1 MLDLI
6 AVGFAEIANPQ
17 CILLIAGGVWLGI
30 IFGSIPGLSST
41 MAIALC
47 LPMTYGLEPISGM
60 ALLVGLYIGGISG
73 GLVAA
78 ILLRIPG
85 TPSSVATCF
94 DGYPLAAKGQA
105 GKALGVGIFFS
116 FLGTIF
122 GVVILMTVSPL
133 IAKFALK
140 FSFYEY
146 FAVGVFSMT
155 MMASLISGSVVKG
168 LASGA
173 IGFLFAMVGAAPIDG
188 LPRLTFGFH
197 ALDGGFDILPLLIGM
212 FAISEILKAARERNA
227 KKMTVMQDF
236 KIKGFGFTFA
246 EFRSQIGNF
255 FRSALIGTG
264 IGILPGIGGGT
275 SNILAYTAAKNSSKT
290 PEKFGTGIIDGI
302 VASETANN
310 ATIGGALV
318 PLLTLGIPGD
328 AATALL
334 LGGLT
339 IHGLNPGPL
348 LFDKQPDL
356 VYGIFAICLIANLIM
371 LIMEYGGIKIFARIL
386 MVPKYILM
394 PIILVLCVVGAYGLN
409 SRLFDVWAILLFGIV
424 AYVLEKFGVP
434 LTPIILGFILS
445 PTIETNLR
453 RGLIASQGS
462 YLPFITS
469 PIAAVFLA
477 VSAVVIAMAVRKE
490 MRLAKKNAEA
500 AKQESS
506 EE

>member
-1 MLDLI
+1 MLNYI
-6 AVGFAEIANPQ
+6 AVGFSEIASPIT
-17 CILLIAGGVWLGI
+17 ILLIAGGVLLGI
-30 IFGSIPGLSST
+30 IFGSIPGLSAT

-47 LPMTYGLEPISGM
+47 LPMTYGMVPINGM

-116 FLGTIF
+116 FLGTVF
-122 GVVILMTVSPL
+122 GIVVLMLVAPSL
-133 IAKFALK
+133 ARVALK

-155 MMASLISGSVVKG
+155 MMAGLISGSIVKG

-173 IGFLFAMVGAAPIDG
+173 IGMLFAMVGAAPIDG
-188 LPRLTFGFH
+188 IPRLTFGFH
-197 ALDGGFDILPLLIGM
+197 ALDGGFDILPILIGM
-212 FAISEILKAARERNA
+212 FAISEIIKSARERNA
-227 KKMTVMQDF
+227 SKMTVLQDF

-246 EFRSQIGNF
+246 EFKSQIVNF
-255 FRSALIGTG
+255 FRSAVIGTF

-275 SNILAYTAAKNSSKT
+275 SNILAYTAAKNSSKY

-339 IHGLNPGPL
+339 IHGITPGPL
-348 LFDKQPDL
+348 LFNTEADL
-356 VYGIFAICLIANLIM
+356 VYGIFVICLVANLMM
-371 LIMEYGGIKIFARIL
+371 LIIEYGGIKVFARVL

-394 PIILVLCVVGAYGLN
+394 PIIMVLCVVGAYGLN
-409 SRLFDVWAILLFGIV
+409 NRLFDVWAILFFGILS
-424 AYVLEKFGVP
+424 YLLEKFKFP
-434 LTPIILGFILS
+434 LTPIILGFILGS
-445 PTIETNLR
+445 TIETNLR

-462 YLPFITS
+462 YLPFLTH
-469 PIAAVFLA
+469 PICVTFLA
-477 VSAVVIAMAVRKE
+477 ISLVVVILSARKE
-490 MRLAKKNAEA
+490 LRLYNEKKIKAKE
-500 AKQESS
+500 
-506 EE
+506 

>member
-1 MLDLI
+1 MLNYI
-6 AVGFAEIANPQ
+6 AVGFSEIASPVT
-17 CILLIAGGVWLGI
+17 ILLIAGGVLLGI
-30 IFGSIPGLSST
+30 VFGSIPGLSAT

-47 LPMTYGLEPISGM
+47 LPMTYGMLPINGM
-60 ALLVGLYIGGISG
+60 ALLIGLYIGGISG

-122 GVVILMTVSPL
+122 GVAVLMLVAPSL
-133 IAKFALK
+133 ARVALK

-146 FAVGVFSMT
+146 FAVGVFSLT
-155 MMASLISGSVVKG
+155 MMASLISGSIVKG

-173 IGFLFAMVGAAPIDG
+173 IGMLFAMVGAAPIDG

-197 ALDGGFDILPLLIGM
+197 ALDGGFDILPVLIGM
-212 FAISEILKAARERNA
+212 FAISEIIKSARERNA
-227 KKMTVMQDF
+227 AKMTVLQDF

-246 EFRSQIGNF
+246 EFRSQLFNF
-255 FRSALIGTG
+255 FRSAVIGTF

-275 SNILAYTAAKNSSKT
+275 SNILAYTAAKNGSKY

-339 IHGLNPGPL
+339 IHGITPGPL
-348 LFDKQPDL
+348 LFDTQTEL
-356 VYGIFAICLIANLIM
+356 VYGVFVICLVANLMM
-371 LIMEYGGIKIFARIL
+371 LVIEYGGIKVFARVL

-394 PIILVLCVVGAYGLN
+394 PIIMVLCVVGAYGLN
-409 SRLFDVWAILLFGIV
+409 NRLFDVWAILFFGV
-424 AYVLEKFGVP
+424 LSYLLEKFKFP
-434 LTPIILGFILS
+434 LTPIILGFILG

-462 YLPFITS
+462 YMPFLTH
-469 PIAAVFLA
+469 PICAAFL
-477 VSAVVIAMAVRKE
+477 VISLLVIAMAVRKE
-490 MRLAKKNAEA
+490 LKLSKAKKASAE
-500 AKQESS
+500 Q
-506 EE
+506 

>member
-1 MLDLI
+1 MLQLI
-6 AVGFAEIANPQ
+6 LTGFSEVLSPLTV
-17 CILLIAGGVWLGI
+17 LLIAGGVLLGI
-30 IFGSIPGLSST
+30 VFGSIPGLSAT

-47 LPMTYGLEPISGM
+47 LPMTYGMVPINGM

-122 GVVILMTVSPL
+122 GVLVLMLVSPL
-133 IAKFALK
+133 LARFALK

-155 MMASLISGSVVKG
+155 MMAGLISGSIVKG

-173 IGFLFAMVGAAPIDG
+173 IGLLFAMIGAAPIDG

-197 ALDGGFDILPLLIGM
+197 ALDGGFDILPVLIGL
-212 FAISEILKAARERNA
+212 FAISEILKSARERNA
-227 KKMTVMQDF
+227 KKPTLLQDF
-236 KIKGFGFTFA
+236 RIKGFGFTFA
-246 EFRSQIGNF
+246 EFRSQIFNF
-255 FRSALIGTG
+255 FRSAVIGTG

-275 SNILAYTAAKNSSKT
+275 SNILAYSAAKNGSKY

-348 LFDKQPDL
+348 LFDKEAEL
-356 VYGIFAICLIANLIM
+356 VYGIFAICLIANLMM
-371 LIMEYGGIKIFARIL
+371 LLFEYGGIKVFARIL
-386 MVPKYILM
+386 LVPKYILM
-394 PIILVLCVVGAYGLN
+394 PIIMVLCVVGAYGLN
-409 SRLFDVWAILLFGIV
+409 SRLFDVWAILLFGV
-424 AYVLEKFGVP
+424 LAYVLEKFGFP
-434 LTPIILGFILS
+434 LTPIILGFILG
-445 PTIETNLR
+445 PMIETNLR
-453 RGLIASQGS
+453 RGLIASKGS
-462 YLPFITS
+462 YLPFLTH
-469 PIAAVFLA
+469 PISAVFLA
-477 VSAVVIAMAVRKE
+477 ISLIVIILAARKE
-490 MRLAKKNAEA
+490 IRAAKKDG
-500 AKQESS
+500 KESS
-506 EE
+506 

>member
-1 MLDLI
+1 MFHLI
-6 AVGFAEIANPQ
+6 LTGFIEILNPQ
-17 CILLIAGGVWLGI
+17 CLLLIAAGVLLGI
-30 IFGSIPGLSST
+30 VFGSIPGLSAT

-60 ALLVGLYIGGISG
+60 ALLIGLYIGGVSG

-122 GVVILMTVSPL
+122 GILVLMCVSPVL
-133 IAKFALK
+133 AKIALK

-173 IGFLFAMVGAAPIDG
+173 IGLLFAMVGAAPIDG
-188 LPRLTFGFH
+188 LPRLTFGVH
-197 ALDGGFDILPLLIGM
+197 ALDGGFDILPVLIGL
-212 FAISEILKAARERNA
+212 FAISEIIKAARERNA
-227 KKMTVMQDF
+227 QKASVTQDF
-236 KIKGFGFTFA
+236 KIKGFGFTLQ
-246 EFRSQIGNF
+246 EFRGQIGNF
-255 FRSALIGTG
+255 LRSAVIGTG

-275 SNILAYTAAKNSSKT
+275 SNILAYTAAKNASKT
-290 PEKFGTGIIDGI
+290 PEKFGTGVIDGI
-302 VASETANN
+302 VASEAANN
-310 ATIGGALV
+310 ATVGGALV
-318 PLLTLGIPGD
+318 PLLCLGIPGD
-328 AATALL
+328 TATALL

-348 LFDKQPDL
+348 LFDTEAEL
-356 VYGIFAICLIANLIM
+356 VYGIFAICLVANLCM
-371 LIMEYGGIKIFARIL
+371 LLMEYGGIKLFARVLSI
-386 MVPKYILM
+386 PKHILM

-409 SRLFDVWAILLFGIV
+409 NRLFDVWAVLVFGLL
-424 AYVLEKFGVP
+424 AYVLEKFSFP
-434 LTPIILGFILS
+434 LTPIILGFILG
-445 PTIETNLR
+445 PMIETNLR

-462 YLPFITS
+462 YLPFLTS
-469 PIAAVFLA
+469 PISAVFLG
-477 VSAVVIAMAVRKE
+477 VSLLVIVLAVRKE
-490 MRLAKKNAEA
+490 LRLSKKAE
-500 AKQESS
+500 S
-506 EE
+506 EEGV

>member
-1 MLDLI
+1 MLALI
-6 AVGFAEIANPQ
+6 TAGFAAVLNIKS
-17 CILLIAGGVWLGI
+17 ILLIAGGVLLGI
-30 IFGSIPGLSST
+30 VFGSIPGLSAT

-47 LPMTYGLEPISGM
+47 LPMTYGMDPMNGM
-60 ALLVGLYIGGISG
+60 SLLVALYIGGISG

-94 DGYPLAAKGQA
+94 DGYPLAARGEA

-122 GVVILMTVSPL
+122 GVAVLMLVSP
-133 IAKFALK
+133 IVARFALK

-146 FAVGVFSMT
+146 FAVGVFSLT
-155 MMASLISGSVVKG
+155 MMAGLISGSIVKG

-173 IGFLFAMVGAAPIDG
+173 IGLLFAMVGSAPIDG

-197 ALDGGFDILPLLIGM
+197 ALDGGFNILPVLIGM
-212 FAISEILKAARERNA
+212 FAISEIIKSARERNA
-227 KKMTVMQDF
+227 KKAVILQNF
-236 KIKGFGFTFA
+236 KIKGFGFTFQ
-246 EFRSQIGNF
+246 EFVSQIPNF
-255 FRSALIGTG
+255 FRSAAIGTA

-275 SNILAYTAAKNSSKT
+275 SNILSYTAAKNSSRH
-290 PEKFGTGIIDGI
+290 PELFGTGIIDGI
-302 VASETANN
+302 VASESANN

-348 LFDKQPDL
+348 LFDKEAEL
-356 VYGIFAICLIANLIM
+356 VYGIFAICLIANLMM
-371 LIMEYGGIKIFARIL
+371 LLLEYGGIKVFARIL
-386 MVPKYILM
+386 NVPKYILM

-409 SRLFDVWAILLFGIV
+409 NRLFDVWAILFFGVV
-424 AYVLEKFGVP
+424 AYVLEKAKFP
-434 LTPIILGFILS
+434 LTPIILGFILG

-453 RGLIASQGS
+453 RGLIASKGS
-462 YLPFITS
+462 WVPFFTH
-469 PIAAVFLA
+469 PISLFFLTVSVIVIALAAVRE
-477 VSAVVIAMAVRKE
+477 VRLSKKKE
-490 MRLAKKNAEA
+490 EHNRK
-500 AKQESS
+500 
-506 EE
+506 

>member
-1 MLDLI
+1 MLNYI
-6 AVGFAEIANPQ
+6 AVGFSEIASPVT
-17 CILLIAGGVWLGI
+17 ILLIAGGVLLGI
-30 IFGSIPGLSST
+30 VFGSIPGLSAT

-47 LPMTYGLEPISGM
+47 LPMTYGMLPINGM
-60 ALLVGLYIGGISG
+60 ALLIGLYIGGISG

-122 GVVILMTVSPL
+122 GVAVLMLVAPSL
-133 IAKFALK
+133 ARVALK

-146 FAVGVFSMT
+146 FAVGVFSLT
-155 MMASLISGSVVKG
+155 MMASLISGSIVKG

-173 IGFLFAMVGAAPIDG
+173 IGMLFAMVGAAPIDG

-197 ALDGGFDILPLLIGM
+197 ALDGGFDILPVLIGM
-212 FAISEILKAARERNA
+212 FAISEIIKSARERNA
-227 KKMTVMQDF
+227 AKMTVLQDF

-246 EFRSQIGNF
+246 EFRSQIFNF
-255 FRSALIGTG
+255 FRSAVIGTF

-275 SNILAYTAAKNSSKT
+275 SNILAYTAAKNGSKY

-339 IHGLNPGPL
+339 IHGITPGSL
-348 LFDKQPDL
+348 LFDTQAEL
-356 VYGIFAICLIANLIM
+356 VYGVFVICLVANLMM
-371 LIMEYGGIKIFARIL
+371 LVIEYGGIKVFARVL

-394 PIILVLCVVGAYGLN
+394 PIIMVLCVVGAYGLN
-409 SRLFDVWAILLFGIV
+409 NRLFDVWAILFFGV
-424 AYVLEKFGVP
+424 LSYLLEKFKFP
-434 LTPIILGFILS
+434 LTPIILGFILG

-462 YLPFITS
+462 YMPFLTH
-469 PIAAVFLA
+469 PICAAFL
-477 VSAVVIAMAVRKE
+477 VISLLVIAMAVRKE
-490 MRLAKKNAEA
+490 LKLSKAKKASAE
-500 AKQESS
+500 Q
-506 EE
+506 

>member
-1 MLDLI
+1 MLNYI
-6 AVGFAEIANPQ
+6 AVGFSEIASPVT
-17 CILLIAGGVWLGI
+17 ILLIVGGVLLGI
-30 IFGSIPGLSST
+30 VFGSIPGLSAT

-47 LPMTYGLEPISGM
+47 LPMTYGMLPINGM
-60 ALLVGLYIGGISG
+60 ALLIGLYIGGISG

-85 TPSSVATCF
+85 TPFSVATCF

-122 GVVILMTVSPL
+122 GVAVLMLVAPSL
-133 IAKFALK
+133 ARVALK

-146 FAVGVFSMT
+146 FAVGVFSLT
-155 MMASLISGSVVKG
+155 MMASLISGSIVKG

-173 IGFLFAMVGAAPIDG
+173 IGMLFAMVGAAPIDG

-197 ALDGGFDILPLLIGM
+197 ALDGGFDILPVLIGM
-212 FAISEILKAARERNA
+212 FAISEIIKSARERNA
-227 KKMTVMQDF
+227 AKMTVLQDF

-246 EFRSQIGNF
+246 EFRSQIFNF
-255 FRSALIGTG
+255 FRSAVIGTF

-275 SNILAYTAAKNSSKT
+275 SNILAYTAAKNGSKY

-339 IHGLNPGPL
+339 IHGITPGPL
-348 LFDKQPDL
+348 LFDTQAEL
-356 VYGIFAICLIANLIM
+356 VYGVFVICLVANLMM
-371 LIMEYGGIKIFARIL
+371 LVIEYGGIKVFARVL

-394 PIILVLCVVGAYGLN
+394 PIIMVLCVVGAYGLN
-409 SRLFDVWAILLFGIV
+409 NRLFDVWAILFFGV
-424 AYVLEKFGVP
+424 LSYLLEKFKFP
-434 LTPIILGFILS
+434 LTPIILGFILG

-462 YLPFITS
+462 YMPFLTH
-469 PIAAVFLA
+469 PICAAFL
-477 VSAVVIAMAVRKE
+477 VISLLVIAMAVRKE
-490 MRLAKKNAEA
+490 LKLSKAKKASAE
-500 AKQESS
+500 Q
-506 EE
+506 

>member
-1 MLDLI
+1 MLELI
-6 AVGFAEIANPQ
+6 AVGFSEIANLQ
-17 CILLIAGGVWLGI
+17 CILLIAAGVLLGI
-30 IFGSIPGLSST
+30 IFGSIPGLSAT

-122 GVVILMTVSPL
+122 GVAILMTVSPI

-168 LASGA
+168 LVSGA

-212 FAISEILKAARERNA
+212 FAISEILKAAKERNA

-246 EFRSQIGNF
+246 EFRGQIVNF
-255 FRSALIGTG
+255 IRSAIIGTG

-302 VASETANN
+302 VASEAANN

-348 LFDKQPDL
+348 MFDKQGDL
-356 VYGIFAICLIANLIM
+356 VYGIFAICLIANLMM
-371 LIMEYGGIKIFARIL
+371 LIFEYGGIKVFARIL

-424 AYVLEKFGVP
+424 AYVLEKFNVP
-434 LTPIILGFILS
+434 LTPIILGFILG

-469 PIAAVFLA
+469 PIAVVFLT
-477 VSAVVIAMAVRKE
+477 VSVVVVAMAVRKE
-490 MRLAKKNAEA
+490 LRMHKAS
-500 AKQESS
+500 KQKRS
-506 EE
+506 EKE

>member
-1 MLDLI
+1 MLNYI
-6 AVGFAEIANPQ
+6 AVGFSEIASPVT
-17 CILLIAGGVWLGI
+17 ILLIAGGVLLGI
-30 IFGSIPGLSST
+30 VFGSIPGLSAT

-47 LPMTYGLEPISGM
+47 LPMTYGMLPINGM
-60 ALLVGLYIGGISG
+60 ALLIGLYIGGISG

-122 GVVILMTVSPL
+122 GVAVLMLVAPSL
-133 IAKFALK
+133 ARVALK

-146 FAVGVFSMT
+146 FAVGVFSLT
-155 MMASLISGSVVKG
+155 MMASLISGSIVKG

-173 IGFLFAMVGAAPIDG
+173 IGMLFAMVGAAPIDG

-197 ALDGGFDILPLLIGM
+197 ALDGGFDILPVLIGM
-212 FAISEILKAARERNA
+212 FAISEIIKSARERNA
-227 KKMTVMQDF
+227 AKMTVLQDF

-246 EFRSQIGNF
+246 EFRSQIFNF
-255 FRSALIGTG
+255 FRSAVIGTF

-275 SNILAYTAAKNSSKT
+275 SNILAYTAAKNGSKY

-339 IHGLNPGPL
+339 IHGITPGPL
-348 LFDKQPDL
+348 LFDTQAEL
-356 VYGIFAICLIANLIM
+356 VYGVFVICLVANLMM
-371 LIMEYGGIKIFARIL
+371 LVIEYGGIKVFARVL

-394 PIILVLCVVGAYGLN
+394 PIIMVLCVVGAYGLN
-409 SRLFDVWAILLFGIV
+409 NRLFDVWAILFFGV
-424 AYVLEKFGVP
+424 LSYLLEKFKFP
-434 LTPIILGFILS
+434 LTPIILGFILG

-462 YLPFITS
+462 YMPFLTH
-469 PIAAVFLA
+469 PICAAFL
-477 VSAVVIAMAVRKE
+477 VISLLVIAMAVRKE
-490 MRLAKKNAEA
+490 LKLSKAKKASAE
-500 AKQESS
+500 Q
-506 EE
+506 

>member
-1 MLDLI
+1 MLNYI
-6 AVGFAEIANPQ
+6 AVGFSEIASPVT
-17 CILLIAGGVWLGI
+17 ILLIAGGVLLGI
-30 IFGSIPGLSST
+30 VFGSIPGLSAT

-47 LPMTYGLEPISGM
+47 LPMTYGMLPINGM
-60 ALLVGLYIGGISG
+60 ALLIGLYIGGISG

-122 GVVILMTVSPL
+122 GVAVLMLVAPSL
-133 IAKFALK
+133 ARVALK

-146 FAVGVFSMT
+146 FAVGVFSLT
-155 MMASLISGSVVKG
+155 MMASLISGSIVKG

-173 IGFLFAMVGAAPIDG
+173 IGMLFAMVGAAPIDG

-197 ALDGGFDILPLLIGM
+197 ALDGGFDILPVLIGM
-212 FAISEILKAARERNA
+212 FAISEIIKSARERNA
-227 KKMTVMQDF
+227 AKMTVLQDF

-246 EFRSQIGNF
+246 EFRSQLFNF
-255 FRSALIGTG
+255 FRSAVIGTF

-275 SNILAYTAAKNSSKT
+275 SNMLAYTAAKNGSKY

-339 IHGLNPGPL
+339 IHGITPGPL
-348 LFDKQPDL
+348 LFDTQAEL
-356 VYGIFAICLIANLIM
+356 VYGVFVICLVANLMM
-371 LIMEYGGIKIFARIL
+371 LVIEYGGIKVFARVL

-394 PIILVLCVVGAYGLN
+394 PIIMVLCVVGAYGLN
-409 SRLFDVWAILLFGIV
+409 NRLFDVWAILFFGV
-424 AYVLEKFGVP
+424 LSYLLEKFKFP
-434 LTPIILGFILS
+434 LTPIILGFILG

-462 YLPFITS
+462 YMPFLTH
-469 PIAAVFLA
+469 PICAAFL
-477 VSAVVIAMAVRKE
+477 VISLLVIAMAVRKE
-490 MRLAKKNAEA
+490 LKLSKAKKASAE
-500 AKQESS
+500 Q
-506 EE
+506 

>member
-1 MLDLI
+1 MLELI
-6 AVGFAEIANPQ
+6 SIGFAEVLNPS
-17 CILLIAGGVWLGI
+17 CILLTAAGVALGI
-30 IFGSIPGLSST
+30 IFGSIPGLSAT

-60 ALLVGLYIGGISG
+60 ALLVGLYIGGVSG

-94 DGYPLAAKGQA
+94 DGYPLAANGQA

-122 GVVILMTVSPL
+122 SIGILMTVSPI

-146 FAVGVFSMT
+146 FAVGLFSMT
-155 MMASLISGSVVKG
+155 MMASLISGSVLKG
-168 LASGA
+168 LISGG
-173 IGFLFAMVGAAPIDG
+173 IGFMFAMVGAAPIDG

-197 ALDGGFDILPLLIGM
+197 ALDGGFDILPVLIGM
-212 FAISEILKAARERNA
+212 FAISEILKAAKERDA
-227 KKMTVMQDF
+227 KKMTVMQNF
-236 KIKGFGFTFA
+236 KIKGFGFSFA
-246 EFRSQIGNF
+246 EFRSQIVNF
-255 FRSALIGTG
+255 FRSAFIGVG

-302 VASETANN
+302 VASESANN

-348 LFDKQPDL
+348 LFDKEAEL
-356 VYGIFAICLIANLIM
+356 VYGIFSICLIANLFM
-371 LIMEYGGIKIFARIL
+371 LLMEYGGIKIFARIL

-424 AYVLEKFGVP
+424 AYALEKFEVP
-434 LTPIILGFILS
+434 LTPIILGFILG

-453 RGLIASQGS
+453 RGLIASKGS

-469 PIAAVFLA
+469 PIAAVFLS
-477 VSAVVIAMAVRKE
+477 VSVIVIILAIRREK
-490 MRLAKKNAEA
+490 RLAKD
-500 AKQESS
+500 KQNKAG
-506 EE
+506 

>member
-1 MLDLI
+1 MLNYI
-6 AVGFAEIANPQ
+6 AVGFSEIASPVT
-17 CILLIAGGVWLGI
+17 ILLIAGGVLLGI
-30 IFGSIPGLSST
+30 VFGSIPGLSAT

-47 LPMTYGLEPISGM
+47 LPMTYGMLPINGM
-60 ALLVGLYIGGISG
+60 ALLIGLYIGGISG

-122 GVVILMTVSPL
+122 GVAVLMLVAPSL
-133 IAKFALK
+133 ARVALK

-146 FAVGVFSMT
+146 FAVGVFSLT
-155 MMASLISGSVVKG
+155 MMASLISGSIVKG

-173 IGFLFAMVGAAPIDG
+173 IGMLFAMVGAAPIDG

-197 ALDGGFDILPLLIGM
+197 ALDGGFDILPVLIGM
-212 FAISEILKAARERNA
+212 FAISEIIKSARERNA
-227 KKMTVMQDF
+227 AKMTVLQDF

-246 EFRSQIGNF
+246 EFRSQLFNF
-255 FRSALIGTG
+255 FRSAVIGTF

-275 SNILAYTAAKNSSKT
+275 SNILAYTAAKNGSKY

-339 IHGLNPGPL
+339 IHGITPGPL
-348 LFDKQPDL
+348 LFDTQAEL
-356 VYGIFAICLIANLIM
+356 VYGVFVICLVANLMM
-371 LIMEYGGIKIFARIL
+371 LVIEYGGIKVFARVL

-394 PIILVLCVVGAYGLN
+394 PIIMVLCVVGAYGLN
-409 SRLFDVWAILLFGIV
+409 NRLFDVWAILFFGV
-424 AYVLEKFGVP
+424 LSYLLEKFKFP
-434 LTPIILGFILS
+434 LTPIILGFILG

-462 YLPFITS
+462 YMPFLTH
-469 PIAAVFLA
+469 PICAAFL
-477 VSAVVIAMAVRKE
+477 VISILVIAMAVRKE
-490 MRLAKKNAEA
+490 LKLSKAKKASAE
-500 AKQESS
+500 Q
-506 EE
+506 